1 MKQLASALSAL
12 CCVLL
17 TTPAVANI
25 IDGLNDIRRNGCDR
39 KAGVKA
45 PLRTSRELDAVAR
58 EWSKGGRLREA
69 LARADYRG
77 TNSASMR
84 VEGTTDKKTILRTLQ
99 AEYCD
104 TLIDPKFKEVGLFQR
119 GDRVWVVV
127 ATPFAVPAVR
137 DAATVSADVL
147 KLVNAARSQP
157 RKCGRTDF
165 NAVPPLKQSAMLNQ
179 AALLHA
185 QDMSNKNFFEHRGS
199 DGSKVAD
206 RVSRVDYAWLTVAE
220 NIAIGAE
227 DAESVVRGWLNSPG
241 HCTNIMGAQYT
252 EMGVAYVAN
261 RNSDAGI
268 YWTQVFAKS
277 R

>member
-1 MKQLASALSAL
+1 
-12 CCVLL
+12 
-17 TTPAVANI
+17 
-25 IDGLNDIRRNGCDR
+25 
-39 KAGVKA
+39 
-45 PLRTSRELDAVAR
+45 
-58 EWSKGGRLREA
+58 
-69 LARADYRG
+69 
-77 TNSASMR
+77 
-84 VEGTTDKKTILRTLQ
+84 
-99 AEYCD
+99 
-104 TLIDPKFKEVGLFQR
+104 
-119 GDRVWVVV
+119 
-127 ATPFAVPAVR
+127 VR
-137 DAATVSADVL
+137 DAAAVSANVL

-157 RKCGRTDF
+157 RKCGRTAF
-165 NAVPPLKQSAMLNQ
+165 NAVPPLKRSAMLNQ

-206 RVSRVDYAWLTVAE
+206 RVSRVGYQWQTVAE

-241 HCTNIMGAQYT
+241 HCANIMGAQYT

-268 YWTQVFAKS
+268 YWTQVFAKP